1 MTPLERVR
9 RARRWLATT
18 VAISALLWATTLAT
32 AIILLAAA
40 VDLIAPLPSLVGA
53 AIIPIGALCALAAA
67 TFVLWRGRGARSD
80 ATVALWIEERAPQ
93 LKYALVTAI
102 DPRIAPAAG
111 HAALHATASAANVEG
126 FVKHAGRRSL
136 GIALPFTALAVA
148 LFVIMNPTELLRSAT
163 AELVRRVGPGPVAP
177 MANRLVPLSARVIPP
192 AYARMSAETVEEPS
206 AIAGLLGTR
215 VTFSGKGPADGV
227 TAVSGADTLEAE
239 GAGLG
244 RGWTVSIMMP
254 KEPAV
259 LTLRDREYRKL
270 VILDPRP
277 DSAPTVQ
284 LNLPAN
290 DTTYQTVPKGSLRIE
305 ATLSDDI
312 GLANGYVEY
321 MLSSGS
327 AESFDTKLSTG
338 GRIVFGNARNAKLA
352 TTIQLDTMK
361 LAPGT
366 VLHLRVVGFD
376 ANNVA
381 AEPGKGVSET
391 RTLRI
396 AEPLDSTSI
405 NPAPPLPID
414 SMWLSQRALNMKTDT
429 LIRTKRQFEQQ
440 AFVHKSSGYSNGQED
455 IRKRALAVV
464 AILEDDGVGGRFET
478 EPSKMLRE
486 AADLMLEARIHL
498 GVAYPDSAIPFMRKA
513 LKILDE
519 LRMAN
524 RYYLRGLMKPV
535 AVNIER
541 VRLTGTD
548 SAKAAGRNP
557 RAELANA
564 AAALA
569 VRLDRAAA
577 IARTEP
583 AAAIDSLTYIRVT
596 ALKAAP
602 VVAKAL
608 GDAIESLK
616 RGASVDSAL
625 AGARRALEPRAQV
638 VVGPAEWGGISP

>member
-1 MTPLERVR
+1 VTPLERVH
-9 RARRWLATT
+9 RARRWLAAT
-18 VAISALLWATTLAT
+18 VAISALLWAATLTMAVV
-32 AIILLAAA
+32 LLAAA
-40 VDLIAPLPSLVGA
+40 IDLIVPLPSLVGA
-53 AIIPIGALCALAAA
+53 AIIPIGVVCALVAAA
-67 TFVLWRGRGARSD
+67 FVLWRGRGARSD

-102 DPRIAPAAG
+102 DPRIAPAAA
-111 HAALHATASAANVEG
+111 HATLHATASAANVEG
-126 FVKHAGRRSL
+126 FVRQAGWRSL
-136 GIALPFTALAVA
+136 GIALPFTVLALG
-148 LFVIMNPTELLRSAT
+148 LFVIMNPTELLRSAS
-163 AELVRRVGPGPVAP
+163 AELARRVGPGPTAP
-177 MANRLVPLSARVIPP
+177 MANRLEPLSARVIPP
-192 AYARMSAETVEEPS
+192 AYARMSPQTVEDPS

-215 VTFSGKGPADGV
+215 VTFTGNGPADGV
-227 TAVSGADTLEAE
+227 TALSGADTLEAE
-239 GAGLG
+239 RSG
-244 RGWTVSIMMP
+244 RGWSMSLMMP
-254 KEPAV
+254 KEPGV
-259 LTLRDREYRKL
+259 LTLRDRDYRKL
-270 VILDPRP
+270 VILEPRP

-284 LNLPAN
+284 LDLPAN

-305 ATLSDDI
+305 ATLNDDI
-312 GLANGYVEY
+312 GLAQGYVEY

-338 GRIVFGNARNAKLA
+338 GRVAFGNSRSARLA

-381 AEPGKGVSET
+381 EKPGMGVSET

-429 LIRTKRQFEQQ
+429 LIRTKREFEQQ

-498 GVAYPDSAIPFMRKA
+498 GVAYPDSAIPFMRRA

-524 RYYLRGLMKPV
+524 RYYLRGQMKPV

-548 SAKAAGRNP
+548 TAKATGRNP
-557 RAELANA
+557 REELANA

-569 VRLDRAAA
+569 ARLDRAAA
-577 IARTEP
+577 LARTQP
-583 AAAIDSLTYIRVT
+583 VAAIDSLTYIRVS
-596 ALKAAP
+596 ALRTSPALAQ
-602 VVAKAL
+602 AL

-616 RGASVDSAL
+616 RGASIDEAL
-625 AGARRALEPRAQV
+625 AGARRALEPRAQIIA
-638 VVGPAEWGGISP
+638 GPAEWGGISP

>member
-1 MTPLERVR
+1 MAV
-9 RARRWLATT
+9 
-18 VAISALLWATTLAT
+18 V
-32 AIILLAAA
+32 LLAAA

-53 AIIPIGALCALAAA
+53 AIIPLGAVCALAAA
-67 TFVLWRGRGARSD
+67 GFVLWRGRGARSN
-80 ATVALWIEERAPQ
+80 ASVALWIEERSPQ

-102 DPRIAPAAG
+102 DSRIAPAME
-111 HAALHATASAANVEG
+111 HAALHATATAANVEG
-126 FVKHAGRRSL
+126 FVRQAGRRSL
-136 GIALPFTALAVA
+136 GIALPFAALAA
-148 LFVIMNPTELLRSAT
+148 GLFVIMNPTELLRSAS
-163 AELVRRVGPGPVAP
+163 AELVRRVGPGPAAP
-177 MANRLVPLSARVIPP
+177 MANRLEPLSARVIPP
-192 AYARMSAETVEEPS
+192 AYARMSTEMVKEPTT
-206 AIAGLLGTR
+206 IAGLLGTK
-215 VTFSGKGPADGV
+215 VTFIGRGPADGV
-227 TAVSGADTLEAE
+227 TALSGADTLKAE
-239 GAGLG
+239 GGGL
-244 RGWTVSIMMP
+244 RWSVTLMMP

-259 LTLRDREYRKL
+259 LTLRDRDYRKL
-270 VILDPRP
+270 VILEPRP

-284 LNLPAN
+284 LDLPAN

-312 GLANGYVEY
+312 GLAHGYVEY

-327 AESFDTKLSTG
+327 AESFDTKLTTG
-338 GRIVFGNARNAKLA
+338 GRVAFGNSRHARLA

-376 ANNVA
+376 ANDVA
-381 AEPGKGVSET
+381 EKPGMGVSET

-429 LIRTKRQFEQQ
+429 LIRTRREFERQ
-440 AFVHKSSGYSNGQED
+440 AFVHRSSGYSNGQED

-464 AILEDDGVGGRFET
+464 ALLEDDGVGGRFET

-498 GVAYPDSAIPFMRKA
+498 GVAFPDSAIPFMRRA

-548 SAKAAGRNP
+548 TAKATGRKP
-557 RAELANA
+557 REELANA

-569 VRLDRAAA
+569 ARLDRAAA
-577 IARTEP
+577 LARTEP
-583 AAAIDSLTYIRVT
+583 AAALDSLTYIRVT

-602 VVAKAL
+602 AVAQAL
-608 GDAIESLK
+608 GAAIESLR
-616 RGASVDSAL
+616 RGASIDSAL
-625 AGARRALEPRAQV
+625 AGARRALEPRVQIV
-638 VVGPAEWGGISP
+638 TGPAEWGGISP